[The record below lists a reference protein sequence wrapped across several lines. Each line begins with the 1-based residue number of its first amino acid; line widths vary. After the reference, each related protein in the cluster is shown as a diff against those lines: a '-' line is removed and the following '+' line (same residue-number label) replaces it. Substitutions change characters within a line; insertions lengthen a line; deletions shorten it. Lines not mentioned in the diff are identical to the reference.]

1 MGWKLQS
8 IREREGK
15 IEIRMVRLG
24 RDGNYGSLVRMG
36 PQELICSS
44 GYDLAKVMVSY
55 FNRGSN
61 SKCGA

>member
-1 MGWKLQS
+1 
-8 IREREGK
+8 
-15 IEIRMVRLG
+15 MVRLG
-24 RDGNYGSLVRMG
+24 RDGNYRSLVRMG

-61 SKCGA
+61 SKGGA